1 MRAKPKLFFGWY
13 IFCHPS
19 LLMCDPHTLVEPG
32 IAGPA
37 RVPLSLLGFHG
48 RMVTSHAFSS
58 GLGGLA
64 EWLAVSTEHSC
75 LAGKGEG
82 KWECAGGPASGR
94 ELLMSHPEPQGPACP
109 SEEQA
114 GPQPKTQFLP

>member
-1 MRAKPKLFFGWY
+1 
-13 IFCHPS
+13 
-19 LLMCDPHTLVEPG
+19 MCDPHTLVEPG
-32 IAGPA
+32 IAGPAALLLHCWVPQRA